1 MKIKHGIILAA
12 GLGKRMLPITL
23 KKPKP
28 LINIGDKTLLERT
41 IKLLITSGVEE
52 ISINIHHLSDQIEKY
67 ILKFKGE
74 ANFYVSDE
82 KELLLDTGGGVKKA
96 SKKFNDNP
104 FFVINP
110 DTIWGINYL
119 KEIELLEKKYFEK
132 KKPCLLLV
140 KKQLSFDKSF
150 NGDFNLTEGL
160 VTRDKENEYIFTG
173 LQIIKNNNFEFI
185 KEKVFSMNDV
195 WSELIRKK
203 NLFGLES
210 EQKFYHLNSIDTY
223 KKISL
228 LKLTN

>member
-173 LQIIKNNNFEFI
+173 LQIIKIKNFEFI

-195 WSELIRKK
+195 WSELI
-203 NLFGLES
+203 
-210 EQKFYHLNSIDTY
+210 
-223 KKISL
+223 
-228 LKLTN
+228 